1 MKKHLT
7 IAEENYHL
15 KMLAKAS
22 VKAHTNF
29 KYIGKGITKQVTAN
43 KPI

>member
-1 MKKHLT
+1 MNKHLT

-22 VKAHTNF
+22 VKTHKEFIYKSNNGQTR
-29 KYIGKGITKQVTAN
+29 KVTV
-43 KPI
+43 K

>member
-7 IAEENYHL
+7 IAEENYYL

-22 VKAHTNF
+22 VKTHKEFVYKQTN
-29 KYIGKGITKQVTAN
+29 GQTRNITIKN
-43 KPI
+43 